1 MNPVVDKHRYQE
13 LLSRLDIVNKKSLNV
28 DFIELHI
35 LFHASE
41 GQVYGMW
48 MLEELAGHGYRL
60 NPSHLYP
67 RFHRLERRG
76 LVKQRREV
84 VEGKVRKYYQITARG
99 RRYWS
104 GQKRRLIE
112 LASEALSASELRA
125 ALARKR

>member
-1 MNPVVDKHRYQE
+1 MIRK
-13 LLSRLDIVNKKSLNV
+13 RLAL

-41 GQVYGMW
+41 GEVYGLW
-48 MLEELAGHGYRL
+48 MLEELGEHGYRL

-76 LVKQRREV
+76 LLKQRREV
-84 VEGKVRKYYQITARG
+84 VEGKVRKYYRLTSRG

-104 GQKRRLIE
+104 AQKRRLIE
-112 LASEALSASELRA
+112 LASEALSAGELRS
-125 ALARKR
+125 ALARER

>member
-1 MNPVVDKHRYQE
+1 MT
-13 LLSRLDIVNKKSLNV
+13 KKSLNL

-35 LFHASE
+35 LHHASE

-48 MLEELAGHGYRL
+48 MLEELREHGYRL
-60 NPSHLYP
+60 NSSHLYP
-67 RFHRLERRG
+67 RFHRLERRR
-76 LVKQRREV
+76 LLKQRREV

-112 LASEALSASELRA
+112 LASEALSVNELRA
-125 ALARKR
+125 ALKRKR